1 MEDSGMSLLLHEPA
15 ARRRKDPVMLPPG
28 AEPVHVQGAPLLTR
42 Y

>member
-28 AEPVHVQGAPLLTR
+28 AEPVLRAPPLLTR